1 MNPGYIE
8 CAVKAEAIMFRKFD
22 TLSEVV
28 AHSPDSYAQYFEGTS
43 SKFCSGNFLEI
54 SNGLPAGT
62 VFMLH
67 GEFLINGVKR
77 GRRDLEHLE
86 IEAPL
91 NEKDVHDIIEYV
103 NNYGT
108 SGIFEYE
115 DREAAREM
123 GLTYE
128 EYTGIEVVTDFD
140 DDFDDYCA

>member
-1 MNPGYIE
+1 
-8 CAVKAEAIMFRKFD
+8 MFRKFD
-22 TLSEVV
+22 TLAEVV
-28 AHSPDSYAQYFEGTS
+28 AHSPGSYAEYFEGTS

-54 SNGLPAGT
+54 TNGLPAGT

-67 GEFLINGVKR
+67 GEFIINGIKR

-108 SGIFEYE
+108 SAIFEHE

-128 EYTGIEVVTDFD
+128 EYKGIEVVTNDN
-140 DDFDDYCA
+140 DFDDYCA

>member
-1 MNPGYIE
+1 
-8 CAVKAEAIMFRKFD
+8 MFRKFD
-22 TLSEVV
+22 TLAEVV
-28 AHSPDSYAQYFEGTS
+28 AHSPQSYAEYFEGTS

-54 SNGLPAGT
+54 TNGLPART

-67 GEFLINGVKR
+67 GEFIINGVKR

-103 NNYGT
+103 NNYPGEYK
-108 SGIFEYE
+108 EYE
-115 DREAAREM
+115 DRETAREM
-123 GLTYE
+123 GLTHE
-128 EYTGIEVVTDFD
+128 EFKGIEVVTDFD

>member
-1 MNPGYIE
+1 
-8 CAVKAEAIMFRKFD
+8 MFRKFD
-22 TLSEVV
+22 TLAEVV
-28 AHSPDSYAQYFEGTS
+28 AHSPQSYAQYFEGTS

-62 VFMLH
+62 IFMLH
-67 GEFLINGVKR
+67 GEFIINGVKR

-103 NNYGT
+103 NNYPGEYK
-108 SGIFEYE
+108 EYE
-115 DREAAREM
+115 DRETAREM

-128 EYTGIEVVTDFD
+128 EFKGIEVVTDFD